1 MPFLKAKKTTTI
13 FFHSPFRCGSTFF
26 FDAITNSKDVA
37 KYYEVYN
44 DFLSNE
50 DFGKLKNIGSKSWI
64 SKHPYIRSYF
74 LSYSNFFKNK
84 KNSKIIKLIKNFKKT
99 KSISVNEKN
108 YFNAL
113 TQKNK
118 LTCFFNTGYLKK
130 IENLKNSIGG
140 YHLLLIRNPF
150 SQFNSILYLHK
161 KENKFF
167 YEFYLKKKLI
177 IKKNKYNIK
186 LIQNNF
192 LDFYEKM
199 IFQYVGVI
207 NICDKFIIF
216 DYLKDLKYRKKITN
230 ELDSINPFMRINF
243 NKFMQTFS
251 FISEQW
257 VNDDL
262 INELKKR
269 SKKINSKLTDKD
281 HKKFEKK
288 MLVITINEMKSYVNL
303 IKYFLYEIKLSEKN
317 YYKLLNARKRIEF
330 INKKYEKL
338 SLIYNNEKLKQ
349 KETPSLINQ
358 VNKWFFN
365 TK

>member
-1 MPFLKAKKTTTI
+1 M
-13 FFHSPFRCGSTFF
+13 
-26 FDAITNSKDVA
+26 
-37 KYYEVYN
+37 
-44 DFLSNE
+44 
-50 DFGKLKNIGSKSWI
+50 
-64 SKHPYIRSYF
+64 
-74 LSYSNFFKNK
+74 
-84 KNSKIIKLIKNFKKT
+84 
-99 KSISVNEKN
+99 
-108 YFNAL
+108 
-113 TQKNK
+113 
-118 LTCFFNTGYLKK
+118 
-130 IENLKNSIGG
+130 
-140 YHLLLIRNPF
+140 LLIRNPF

-199 IFQYVGVI
+199 IFQYLSVI

-216 DYLKDLKYRKKITN
+216 DHLKDLKYREKIIK
-230 ELDSINPFMRINF
+230 ELVSINPVMRINL

-251 FISEQW
+251 FISEKW

-262 INELKKR
+262 INELKQR

-288 MLVITINEMKSYVNL
+288 MLVITLNEMKSYVNL
-303 IKYFLYEIKLSEKN
+303 IKYFSYEIKLSEKN
-317 YYKLLNARKRIEF
+317 YYKLSNAKKRIEF

-338 SLIYNNEKLKQ
+338 SLIYNNEKLKK

-358 VNKWFFN
+358 VYKWFSK
-365 TK
+365 TR